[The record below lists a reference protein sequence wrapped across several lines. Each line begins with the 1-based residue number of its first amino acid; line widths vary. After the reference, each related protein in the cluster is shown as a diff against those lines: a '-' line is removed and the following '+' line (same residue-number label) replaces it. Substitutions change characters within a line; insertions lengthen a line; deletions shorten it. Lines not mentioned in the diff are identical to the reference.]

1 MSLIFSFSWNGCSDR
16 RDGPSA
22 ALLFWGGLEPLS
34 VVVWESKFDARLS
47 KVIQVEVIFLGE
59 WILEFLKSL

>member
-1 MSLIFSFSWNGCSDR
+1 M
-16 RDGPSA
+16 
-22 ALLFWGGLEPLS
+22 LFWGGLEPLS

-47 KVIQVEVIFLGE
+47 KVIQVEVIFPGE